1 MLKQVLLLQRENPLF
16 ICLLLTIFDR
26 MEVGSQISGSTSSFL
41 KGIEKEKYIKRK
53 RGNYQSMSSEF
64 ENSFAVD
71 IPSKIV
77 YSLKYHHSLL
87 ADTLVRIKKN

>member
-1 MLKQVLLLQRENPLF
+1 
-16 ICLLLTIFDR
+16 
-26 MEVGSQISGSTSSFL
+26 
-41 KGIEKEKYIKRK
+41 
-53 RGNYQSMSSEF
+53 MSSEF

-77 YSLKYHHSLL
+77 HSLKHHHSLL

>member
-1 MLKQVLLLQRENPLF
+1 
-16 ICLLLTIFDR
+16 
-26 MEVGSQISGSTSSFL
+26 
-41 KGIEKEKYIKRK
+41 
-53 RGNYQSMSSEF
+53 MSSEF

-77 YSLKYHHSLL
+77 HSLKYLHSLL

>member
-1 MLKQVLLLQRENPLF
+1 MLLLQRENPLF

-26 MEVGSQISGSTSSFL
+26 MEVGSH
-41 KGIEKEKYIKRK
+41 
-53 RGNYQSMSSEF
+53 
-64 ENSFAVD
+64 SFAVD

-77 YSLKYHHSLL
+77 HSLKYHHSLL

>member
-1 MLKQVLLLQRENPLF
+1 MLLLQRENPLF

-41 KGIEKEKYIKRK
+41 KGIEKEKNIL
-53 RGNYQSMSSEF
+53 SSEF

-77 YSLKYHHSLL
+77 HSLKYHHSLL